1 MPLTSVS
8 LSCGRFVFRFSE
20 VEFVPRPPEFRQV
33 IPSTKC
39 RCSTLHWATG
49 AALWIP
55 GKGLPLASRAGVV
68 TLHPPQS
75 APPLYTPAS
84 KSKPAF
90 RGYARQMQ
98 AFAVASRPAAS
109 LRTPSKGLPLAF
121 RAGAPPC
128 TRFHTKN
135 GIVLIPLFVWIRRPD
150 TALVSPSATQAAHK
164 IIGKVEIFIRD
175 FAFPTA
181 FIRSADPLHGAWQIA
196 HCFGYCL
203 AHDGLQRIGIR
214 KTGSAVSFFCQRFH
228 DEGCIGAR
236 PASQFFQ
243 GQTMTGIVQVQ
254 PNSEIELVLILQSQH
269 PACGAPLPPA
279 ADILWLLP

>member
-55 GKGLPLASRAGVV
+55 GKGLPLAFRAGVV
-68 TLHPPQS
+68 TLHQTHGRC
-75 APPLYTPAS
+75 PLDSRQGSYPLHPA
-84 KSKPAF
+84 
-90 RGYARQMQ
+90 Q
-98 AFAVASRPAAS
+98 ALRPA
-109 LRTPSKGLPLAF
+109 PG
-121 RAGAPPC
+121 
-128 TRFHTKN
+128 HTKN
-135 GIVLIPLFVWIRRPD
+135 GIVLIPLFVWIRHPD
-150 TALVSPSATQAAHK
+150 TALVSPSAAQAAHE
-164 IIGKVEIFIRD
+164 ITGKVEILIGD
-175 FAFPTA
+175 FDFLAA
-181 FIRSADPLHGAWQIA
+181 FIRSADSLHGARQIA

-214 KTGSAVSFFCQRFH
+214 KTGSAVSCFCQCFH

>member
-1 MPLTSVS
+1 MLDTSLGHGRCPLDSRQGS
-8 LSCGRFVFRFSE
+8 SPCILRRCCHPAPD
-20 VEFVPRPPEFRQV
+20 PRALPFGFPARAF
-33 IPSTKC
+33 P
-39 RCSTLHWATG
+39 LHSAQ
-49 AALWIP
+49 AL
-55 GKGLPLASRAGVV
+55 
-68 TLHPPQS
+68 
-75 APPLYTPAS
+75 
-84 KSKPAF
+84 
-90 RGYARQMQ
+90 
-98 AFAVASRPAAS
+98 RPAPGS
-109 LRTPSKGLPLAF
+109 TQ
-121 RAGAPPC
+121 
-128 TRFHTKN
+128 KN
-135 GIVLIPLFVWIRRPD
+135 GIALIPLFVWIRRPD
-150 TALVSPSATQAAHK
+150 TALVSPSAAQAAHE

-181 FIRSADPLHGAWQIA
+181 FIRSADSLHGARQIA

-236 PASQFFQ
+236 PAPQFFQ